1 MDLPAGITDTG
12 NAAIVD
18 TESTDP
24 GNPNPGA
31 DVPTLDVS
39 NPGNVNEGSDAKFDI
54 TLGKAV
60 DAETTITF
68 KLGGDI
74 ESDDTGTPVVTIG
87 GTTVTLVN
95 NGNGIYSF
103 QVPAGTTGGIV
114 VTVPTHDDA
123 VFEGSEKLTL
133 EATLSGK
140 TASGVDLPAGIT
152 DTGNAAIVDTEST
165 DPGNPNPGADVPT
178 LDVSNPG
185 NVNEGSDAKFDIT
198 LGKAVDAE
206 TTITFK
212 LGGDIESDDIGTP
225 VVTIGG
231 TAVTLVNNG
240 NGIYSFQ
247 VPAGTTGGIV
257 VTVPTHDDA
266 VFEGSEKLTLEA
278 TLSGKTASGVDL
290 PAGIT
295 DTGNAAIVDTE
306 STDPGNPNPGADVPT
321 LDVSNPGNVNEGS
334 DAKFDITL
342 GKAVDAE
349 TTITFKLGGDIES
362 DDIGTPV
369 VTIGGTT
376 VTLVNN
382 GNGIYS
388 FQVPAGTTG
397 GIVVTVPTHDD
408 AVFEGSEKLT
418 LEATLSGKTASGV
431 DLPAGITD
439 TGNAAIVDTE
449 STDPGNPNPGAD
461 VPTLDVSNPGNV
473 NEGSDAKF
481 DITLG
486 KAVDAETT
494 ITFKLGGDIESDDIG
509 TPVVTI
515 GGTAVTLVNNG
526 NGIYSFQVPAG
537 TTGGIVVT
545 VPTHDDAV
553 FEGSEKLTL
562 EATLSGKTA
571 SGVDL
576 PAGITDT
583 GNAAIVDTE
592 STDPGNPNPGAD
604 VPTLDVS
611 NPGNVN
617 EGSDAKFDITLG
629 KAVDAETTI
638 TFKLGGDIESDD
650 IGTPVVT
657 IGGTA
662 VTLVNN
668 GNGIYSFQVP
678 AGTTGGIVVTVP
690 THDDAVFEGSEKL
703 TLEAT
708 LSGKT
713 ASGVDLPA
721 GITDTGNAAIVDTES
736 TDPGNPN
743 PGADVPTLD
752 VSNPGNVNE
761 GSDAKFDITLG
772 KAVDAETTI
781 TFKLGGDIESDDIGT
796 PVVTIGGTAV
806 TLVNN
811 GNGIYSFQV
820 PAGTTGGI
828 VVTVPT
834 HDDAVFEGSEKLTL
848 EATLS
853 GKTASGV
860 DLPAGITDTGNAAI
874 VDTESTDPGNPNPGA
889 DVPTLDVSN
898 PGNVNEGSDAKF
910 DITLGKAVD
919 AETTITFKLGGDIE
933 SDDIGT
939 PVVTIGGTTV
949 TLVNNGNGIYSFQ
962 VPAGTT
968 GGIVVTVPTHD
979 DAVFEGSEKLT
990 LEATL
995 SGKTASGVDLP
1006 AGITDTGNAAI
1017 VDTESTDPGNP
1028 NPGADVPTLDVSNPG
1043 NVNEGSDAKFDITLG
1058 KAVDA
1063 ETTITF
1069 KLGGD
1074 IESDD
1079 IGTPVVTIGG
1089 TTVTLVNNG
1098 NGIYSFQVPAGT
1110 TGGIV
1115 VTVPTHDDAVFE
1127 GSEKLT
1133 LEATLSGKTAS
1144 GVDLPA
1150 GITDTGNAAIVDTE
1164 STDPG
1169 NPNPGADVPTLD
1181 VSNPGNVN
1189 EGSDAKFDITL
1200 GKAVDAE
1207 TTITFKL
1214 GGDIESD
1221 DIGTPVVT
1229 IGGTTVTLVNNGNG
1243 IYSFQ
1248 VPAGTTGG
1256 IVVTVP
1262 THDDAVF
1269 EGSEKLTL
1277 EATLSGKTASGVDL
1291 PAGITDTGNAAIVD
1305 TESTDPGNPNPGA
1318 DVPTL
1323 DVSNPGNVNEGSD
1336 AKFDITL
1343 GKAVDAE
1350 TTITFKLG
1358 GDIESDDIGTPV
1370 VTIGGTTVTLVNNGN
1385 GIYSFQV
1392 PAGTTGGIVVTV
1404 PTHDDAVFEGSEK
1417 LTLEATLSGKTASGV
1432 DLPAGITDTGN
1443 AAIVDS
1449 QGPSADVPKL
1459 DVKDAG
1465 DVIEGN
1471 AANFNVSLDKAVDAE
1486 TTLTFK
1492 LGGEITAA
1500 DHGIP
1505 TVSIG
1510 GQSVTVT
1517 ANVDGTYSFKVPAG
1531 TTGGIVVTVP
1541 TTPDG
1546 IYEGRESMT
1555 LTATLTGATA
1565 SGTALPSG
1573 ITDSGNAAIVDINK
1587 PPVVGGG
1594 NTAISEEG
1602 LAGGI
1607 KDSNGTSDTT
1617 DSPQANGQLSIT
1629 DDNNATYGITL
1640 VAPAN
1645 GALTSHGTPIVWA
1658 LSDNGHTLTGRAGGT
1673 DAIVIKIDD
1682 NGAYN
1687 VKLLAPVDHPDTSRE
1702 DTLGLSVG
1710 VKVSDGVNPAVSSNI
1725 NITIEDDSPVVQPND
1740 PVSVQTTNI
1749 PDVYT
1754 GKVSFAGSQTSTNQ
1768 MKMTFGNGAIEVTA
1782 KGFTSKSD
1790 VTLIDAMV
1798 NQSKSGLGV
1807 ASTDSPYHN
1816 IANEIDYRNTTDGK
1830 GASEELTIRLTGGKV
1845 AYGATIDFGAM
1856 YGGELE
1862 SGVAKFYRNGVLI
1875 AERTF
1880 TSDQSGG
1887 DYAANFRVEEGG
1899 FDTIV
1904 ISATDNHKNSS
1915 SDNSDFT
1922 VTGITFLG
1930 SNTVQAIAYGE
1941 GTLNYGYGAD
1951 GAGRLELTGAEG
1963 GLKTREGANIT
1974 TTLSNGNL
1982 IEGRDPSGNLIFE
1995 MRLTPATGKWEFFQ
2009 YKPMQGTADGKLD
2022 FTYKVTDADG
2032 DSTAGHF
2039 EVAGV
2044 EPPAPS
2050 VNIEDYNLAAPGAI
2064 SVSEAL
2070 ASGSGT
2076 FTITASAGLKSLT
2089 LDGPGNA
2096 DASLTLDRLA
2106 DLVNNPVTLTTNKGT
2121 LTLTGY
2127 DATTGK
2133 VSYTYQTSGQQAHTG
2148 DDTNVQD
2155 HFQITVE
2162 DKFGGKA
2169 TGDLGVLITDTAP
2182 SLKPITESSALS
2194 SHGTNIMLTLDTS
2207 GSMAWS
2213 SGVNDSNGWSLSRL
2227 DVLKSSVNGLLD
2239 KYGEA
2244 GDVRVLILEFNSSA
2258 TQKGSGWMS
2267 LAEAKTFVNGLY
2279 ADGGTNYQDALT
2291 KAMAAWNNSGTGKL
2305 EGNNVQNISYFF
2317 TDGEPDSN
2325 RSVGSTQQAAWEKFL
2340 TDNHINSYGIGL
2352 GTGATGGYIDPIS
2365 YNPDRP
2371 ADSNTILVKNL
2382 NGLDA
2387 AIDGTIA
2394 PPINGDIAAGGTLGA
2409 DLSGA
2414 RITQLLI
2421 EGKTYNYDAATNKV
2435 TATSGATYSF
2445 DAATSELTVTTA
2457 HGKFTLDLAG
2467 DNLGNYRYVPKTA
2480 GTDTIQFTVQD
2491 GDGDKASSSIT
2502 VNVTPPVY
2510 QTPDA
2515 VDDKIITNILSTQL
2529 TVQSGSLLAND
2540 VRGTG
2545 ALTMG
2550 PLTVN
2555 TGWKDKGADF
2565 TAGSVSPPVDFD
2577 GTNNNPSNKFLTANR
2592 GSFAQIGQNQA
2603 QLKVDGY
2610 LASVGANNGNDQ
2622 DTITISLMA
2631 GEILTLSHDM
2641 QANWARMEYRVAG
2654 SSDNYTVL
2662 QSGGFITASANTTYE
2677 IHLVNIDDNGSSSG
2691 GTGAEDYLLTMTVD
2705 YSNASASVSNVA
2717 NGTYTIQTADGH
2729 SDSANVS
2736 VSYQSGDHLVG
2747 TNDSEILMAGSGND
2761 TLSGGKGNDV
2771 LVGGKGDDT
2780 LIGGEGDDVFLW
2792 FKGDQGTTAAPAKDV
2807 INDFGKGGSDTNG
2820 NDVLDLHDLLQGEEG
2835 SKDLSKFLNFSKSG
2849 ADTVLKVSTDG
2860 NLGAAGSN
2868 YDQLITFKGV
2878 DLTAGHSLT
2887 STADQNALIKEL
2899 IDQGKLK
2906 IDHS

>member
-18 TESTDP
+18 SQ
-24 GNPNPGA
+24 GPGA

-39 NPGNVNEGSDAKFDI
+39 DPGNVNEGSDAVFNV

-60 DAETTITF
+60 DANTTLTF
-68 KLGGDI
+68 KLGGEIEANDI
-74 ESDDTGTPVVTIG
+74 GTVKVTIG
-87 GTTVTLVN
+87 GNPVTVTAN
-95 NGNGIYSF
+95 ADGTFSIT
-103 QVPAGTTGGIV
+103 VPAGTTGGIV
-114 VTVPTHDDA
+114 VTVPTTDDA

-152 DTGNAAIVDTEST
+152 DTGNAAIVDT
-165 DPGNPNPGADVPT
+165 
-178 LDVSNPG
+178 
-185 NVNEGSDAKFDIT
+185 
-198 LGKAVDAE
+198 
-206 TTITFK
+206 
-212 LGGDIESDDIGTP
+212 
-225 VVTIGG
+225 
-231 TAVTLVNNG
+231 
-240 NGIYSFQ
+240 
-247 VPAGTTGGIV
+247 
-257 VTVPTHDDA
+257 
-266 VFEGSEKLTLEA
+266 
-278 TLSGKTASGVDL
+278 
-290 PAGIT
+290 
-295 DTGNAAIVDTE
+295 
-306 STDPGNPNPGADVPT
+306 
-321 LDVSNPGNVNEGS
+321 
-334 DAKFDITL
+334 
-342 GKAVDAE
+342 
-349 TTITFKLGGDIES
+349 
-362 DDIGTPV
+362 
-369 VTIGGTT
+369 
-376 VTLVNN
+376 
-382 GNGIYS
+382 
-388 FQVPAGTTG
+388 
-397 GIVVTVPTHDD
+397 
-408 AVFEGSEKLT
+408 
-418 LEATLSGKTASGV
+418 
-431 DLPAGITD
+431 
-439 TGNAAIVDTE
+439 
-449 STDPGNPNPGAD
+449 
-461 VPTLDVSNPGNV
+461 
-473 NEGSDAKF
+473 
-481 DITLG
+481 
-486 KAVDAETT
+486 
-494 ITFKLGGDIESDDIG
+494 
-509 TPVVTI
+509 
-515 GGTAVTLVNNG
+515 
-526 NGIYSFQVPAG
+526 
-537 TTGGIVVT
+537 
-545 VPTHDDAV
+545 
-553 FEGSEKLTL
+553 
-562 EATLSGKTA
+562 
-571 SGVDL
+571 
-576 PAGITDT
+576 
-583 GNAAIVDTE
+583 
-592 STDPGNPNPGAD
+592 
-604 VPTLDVS
+604 
-611 NPGNVN
+611 
-617 EGSDAKFDITLG
+617 
-629 KAVDAETTI
+629 
-638 TFKLGGDIESDD
+638 
-650 IGTPVVT
+650 
-657 IGGTA
+657 
-662 VTLVNN
+662 
-668 GNGIYSFQVP
+668 
-678 AGTTGGIVVTVP
+678 
-690 THDDAVFEGSEKL
+690 
-703 TLEAT
+703 
-708 LSGKT
+708 
-713 ASGVDLPA
+713 
-721 GITDTGNAAIVDTES
+721 
-736 TDPGNPN
+736 
-743 PGADVPTLD
+743 
-752 VSNPGNVNE
+752 
-761 GSDAKFDITLG
+761 
-772 KAVDAETTI
+772 
-781 TFKLGGDIESDDIGT
+781 
-796 PVVTIGGTAV
+796 
-806 TLVNN
+806 
-811 GNGIYSFQV
+811 
-820 PAGTTGGI
+820 
-828 VVTVPT
+828 
-834 HDDAVFEGSEKLTL
+834 
-848 EATLS
+848 
-853 GKTASGV
+853 
-860 DLPAGITDTGNAAI
+860 
-874 VDTESTDPGNPNPGA
+874 
-889 DVPTLDVSN
+889 
-898 PGNVNEGSDAKF
+898 
-910 DITLGKAVD
+910 
-919 AETTITFKLGGDIE
+919 
-933 SDDIGT
+933 
-939 PVVTIGGTTV
+939 
-949 TLVNNGNGIYSFQ
+949 
-962 VPAGTT
+962 
-968 GGIVVTVPTHD
+968 
-979 DAVFEGSEKLT
+979 
-990 LEATL
+990 
-995 SGKTASGVDLP
+995 
-1006 AGITDTGNAAI
+1006 
-1017 VDTESTDPGNP
+1017 
-1028 NPGADVPTLDVSNPG
+1028 
-1043 NVNEGSDAKFDITLG
+1043 
-1058 KAVDA
+1058 
-1063 ETTITF
+1063 
-1069 KLGGD
+1069 
-1074 IESDD
+1074 
-1079 IGTPVVTIGG
+1079 
-1089 TTVTLVNNG
+1089 
-1098 NGIYSFQVPAGT
+1098 
-1110 TGGIV
+1110 
-1115 VTVPTHDDAVFE
+1115 
-1127 GSEKLT
+1127 
-1133 LEATLSGKTAS
+1133 
-1144 GVDLPA
+1144 
-1150 GITDTGNAAIVDTE
+1150 
-1164 STDPG
+1164 
-1169 NPNPGADVPTLD
+1169 
-1181 VSNPGNVN
+1181 
-1189 EGSDAKFDITL
+1189 
-1200 GKAVDAE
+1200 
-1207 TTITFKL
+1207 
-1214 GGDIESD
+1214 
-1221 DIGTPVVT
+1221 
-1229 IGGTTVTLVNNGNG
+1229 
-1243 IYSFQ
+1243 
-1248 VPAGTTGG
+1248 
-1256 IVVTVP
+1256 
-1262 THDDAVF
+1262 
-1269 EGSEKLTL
+1269 
-1277 EATLSGKTASGVDL
+1277 
-1291 PAGITDTGNAAIVD
+1291 
-1305 TESTDPGNPNPGA
+1305 
-1318 DVPTL
+1318 
-1323 DVSNPGNVNEGSD
+1323 
-1336 AKFDITL
+1336 
-1343 GKAVDAE
+1343 
-1350 TTITFKLG
+1350 
-1358 GDIESDDIGTPV
+1358 
-1370 VTIGGTTVTLVNNGN
+1370 
-1385 GIYSFQV
+1385 
-1392 PAGTTGGIVVTV
+1392 
-1404 PTHDDAVFEGSEK
+1404 
-1417 LTLEATLSGKTASGV
+1417 
-1432 DLPAGITDTGN
+1432 
-1443 AAIVDS
+1443 
-1449 QGPSADVPKL
+1449 QGPGADVPKL
-1459 DVKDAG
+1459 DVSNPG

-1500 DHGIP
+1500 DHGVP

-1510 GQSVTVT
+1510 GLSVTVT
-1517 ANVDGTYSFKVPAG
+1517 ANGDGTYSFKVPAG

-1565 SGTALPSG
+1565 SGTALPPG

-1594 NTAISEEG
+1594 NTAVSEEG

-1629 DDNNATYGITL
+1629 DDNNATYNITL

-1645 GALTSHGTPIVWA
+1645 GALTSHGTPIVWT

-1995 MRLTPATGKWEFFQ
+1995 MRLTPATGKWEFYQ

-2106 DLVNNPVTLTTNKGT
+2106 DLVNNPVTLTTSKGT

-2169 TGDLGVLITDTAP
+2169 TEDLGVLITDTAP

-2207 GSMAWS
+2207 GSMNYS
-2213 SGVNDSNGWSLSRL
+2213 SGVYNGSTQLSRL
-2227 DVLKSSVNGLLD
+2227 AVLKSSVNNLLD

-2267 LAEAKTFVNGLY
+2267 LAEAKAFVNALAYG
-2279 ADGGTNYQDALT
+2279 GGTNYQDALN
-2291 KAMAAWNNSGTGKL
+2291 KAMAAWNSSATGKL

-2371 ADSNTILVKNL
+2371 GDSNTILVTNL

-2409 DLSGA
+2409 DLNGA
-2414 RITQLLI
+2414 RITQLVI

-2445 DAATSELTVTTA
+2445 DSATSELTVTTA
-2457 HGKFTLDLAG
+2457 HGKFTLDMAG

-2555 TGWKDKGADF
+2555 TGWDQGKDF
-2565 TAGSVSPPVDFD
+2565 TRSSLKTYEITGKNTKELSIARSEFMKTGAGTD
-2577 GTNNNPSNKFLTANR
+2577 K
-2592 GSFAQIGQNQA
+2592 A
-2603 QLKVDGY
+2603 QLVVKGY
-2610 LASVGANNGNDQ
+2610 LDKVGANNGNDQ
-2622 DTITISLMA
+2622 DTLFIALTA
-2631 GEILTLSHDM
+2631 GEVLTLDHSF
-2641 QANWARMEYRVAG
+2641 ANPNWIRMEYRLAG
-2654 SSDNYTVL
+2654 STGPYTVVADGGTIPVT
-2662 QSGGFITASANTTYE
+2662 QSGNYE
-2677 IHLVNIDDNGSSSG
+2677 IHIVNIPDNGN
-2691 GTGAEDYLLTMTVD
+2691 GTGSTAEENYTLTMTVD
-2705 YSNASASVSNVA
+2705 YSKVNLDGATA
-2717 NGTYTIQTADGH
+2717 NSTYTIQTADGH

-2771 LVGGKGDDT
+2771 LIGGKGDDT
-2780 LIGGEGDDVFLW
+2780 LIGGEGDDIFLW
-2792 FKGDQGTTAAPAKDV
+2792 LKGDQGTTAAPAKDV
-2807 INDFGKGGSDTNG
+2807 INDFGKGGSDVNG
-2820 NDVLDLHDLLQGEEG
+2820 NDVLDLHDLLQGEE
-2835 SKDLSKFLNFSKSG
+2835 SSTDLSKFLNFSKSG

-2860 NLGAAGSN
+2860 NLGATGSN

-2887 STADQNALIKEL
+2887 TTADQNALIKEL

>member
-1 MDLPAGITDTG
+1 MAAQTVLVTKLTGQAWMRGSDGNLTVLREGMRIPADAEIVTASGSTVQLQADGQPPLMVGENQDVHLTADLIQPPTVEEAAVASPASAEIDQIIAAINAGQDPFDELDPTAATLSGGSEGGSTFVRLSSIIEAVSPLALEYGRSVPATTVLPLFSGVSALADSTDQVTPIQPATSIPQASADSGAIFEDAVSALQGNVLANDRLGEGTLTEHRVVLVGADQGLYGKITLNSDGSYSYQLDSSLNVVQALGVGETLVETFTYTLVDKDGASSSSTLTVTIVGTNDDPVLTGKADGALAEDGVSVVTGKLDVADVDITDTHSWSVSNEGKGQYGSFSVDQNGEWTYVLNNDDPKVQALAEGQKVTDTITVTVDDGHGGTATQVITVTITGTNDLPVAPNYQHTTPEDQPVSGKVTGTDPDGDTLTYTVDKQPEHGKLEFNQTTGEYTYTPNENYNGPDQFTVIVDDGHGGKTTSVIEIGVTPVNDAPLVPNYEHTTPEEQPVSGKVVGTDVDGDNLTYTVDKQPENGTLVFNPTTGEYTYTPNENYNGPDQFTVIVDDGNGGKATSIINIGVTPVLDVPTITVSDAGDVNEGSSATFNISLQNTVDLDKDTTVTLKLDGQIETADHGAPTVTIGGQTVQVTANADGTYSFTLPAGTTGGIVVTVPTHDDAVFEGREQMTLTATLTGETSSGTLPSGISDSG
-12 NAAIVD
+12 NAVIVD

-39 NPGNVNEGSDAKFDI
+39 DPGTVHEGSDATFNI

-60 DAETTITF
+60 DA
-68 KLGGDI
+68 
-74 ESDDTGTPVVTIG
+74 
-87 GTTVTLVN
+87 
-95 NGNGIYSF
+95 
-103 QVPAGTTGGIV
+103 A
-114 VTVPTHDDA
+114 
-123 VFEGSEKLTL
+123 
-133 EATLSGK
+133 
-140 TASGVDLPAGIT
+140 
-152 DTGNAAIVDTEST
+152 
-165 DPGNPNPGADVPT
+165 
-178 LDVSNPG
+178 
-185 NVNEGSDAKFDIT
+185 
-198 LGKAVDAE
+198 
-206 TTITFK
+206 
-212 LGGDIESDDIGTP
+212 
-225 VVTIGG
+225 
-231 TAVTLVNNG
+231 
-240 NGIYSFQ
+240 
-247 VPAGTTGGIV
+247 
-257 VTVPTHDDA
+257 
-266 VFEGSEKLTLEA
+266 
-278 TLSGKTASGVDL
+278 
-290 PAGIT
+290 
-295 DTGNAAIVDTE
+295 
-306 STDPGNPNPGADVPT
+306 
-321 LDVSNPGNVNEGS
+321 
-334 DAKFDITL
+334 
-342 GKAVDAE
+342 

-382 GNGIYS
+382 GDGTYS

-397 GIVVTVPTHDD
+397 GIVVTVPT
-408 AVFEGSEKLT
+408 T
-418 LEATLSGKTASGV
+418 
-431 DLPAGITD
+431 
-439 TGNAAIVDTE
+439 
-449 STDPGNPNPGAD
+449 
-461 VPTLDVSNPGNV
+461 
-473 NEGSDAKF
+473 
-481 DITLG
+481 
-486 KAVDAETT
+486 
-494 ITFKLGGDIESDDIG
+494 
-509 TPVVTI
+509 
-515 GGTAVTLVNNG
+515 
-526 NGIYSFQVPAG
+526 
-537 TTGGIVVT
+537 
-545 VPTHDDAV
+545 
-553 FEGSEKLTL
+553 
-562 EATLSGKTA
+562 
-571 SGVDL
+571 
-576 PAGITDT
+576 
-583 GNAAIVDTE
+583 
-592 STDPGNPNPGAD
+592 
-604 VPTLDVS
+604 
-611 NPGNVN
+611 
-617 EGSDAKFDITLG
+617 
-629 KAVDAETTI
+629 
-638 TFKLGGDIESDD
+638 
-650 IGTPVVT
+650 
-657 IGGTA
+657 
-662 VTLVNN
+662 
-668 GNGIYSFQVP
+668 
-678 AGTTGGIVVTVP
+678 
-690 THDDAVFEGSEKL
+690 
-703 TLEAT
+703 
-708 LSGKT
+708 
-713 ASGVDLPA
+713 
-721 GITDTGNAAIVDTES
+721 
-736 TDPGNPN
+736 
-743 PGADVPTLD
+743 
-752 VSNPGNVNE
+752 
-761 GSDAKFDITLG
+761 
-772 KAVDAETTI
+772 
-781 TFKLGGDIESDDIGT
+781 
-796 PVVTIGGTAV
+796 
-806 TLVNN
+806 
-811 GNGIYSFQV
+811 
-820 PAGTTGGI
+820 
-828 VVTVPT
+828 
-834 HDDAVFEGSEKLTL
+834 
-848 EATLS
+848 
-853 GKTASGV
+853 
-860 DLPAGITDTGNAAI
+860 
-874 VDTESTDPGNPNPGA
+874 
-889 DVPTLDVSN
+889 
-898 PGNVNEGSDAKF
+898 
-910 DITLGKAVD
+910 
-919 AETTITFKLGGDIE
+919 
-933 SDDIGT
+933 
-939 PVVTIGGTTV
+939 
-949 TLVNNGNGIYSFQ
+949 
-962 VPAGTT
+962 
-968 GGIVVTVPTHD
+968 
-979 DAVFEGSEKLT
+979 
-990 LEATL
+990 
-995 SGKTASGVDLP
+995 
-1006 AGITDTGNAAI
+1006 
-1017 VDTESTDPGNP
+1017 
-1028 NPGADVPTLDVSNPG
+1028 
-1043 NVNEGSDAKFDITLG
+1043 
-1058 KAVDA
+1058 
-1063 ETTITF
+1063 
-1069 KLGGD
+1069 
-1074 IESDD
+1074 
-1079 IGTPVVTIGG
+1079 
-1089 TTVTLVNNG
+1089 
-1098 NGIYSFQVPAGT
+1098 
-1110 TGGIV
+1110 
-1115 VTVPTHDDAVFE
+1115 
-1127 GSEKLT
+1127 
-1133 LEATLSGKTAS
+1133 
-1144 GVDLPA
+1144 
-1150 GITDTGNAAIVDTE
+1150 
-1164 STDPG
+1164 
-1169 NPNPGADVPTLD
+1169 
-1181 VSNPGNVN
+1181 
-1189 EGSDAKFDITL
+1189 
-1200 GKAVDAE
+1200 
-1207 TTITFKL
+1207 
-1214 GGDIESD
+1214 
-1221 DIGTPVVT
+1221 
-1229 IGGTTVTLVNNGNG
+1229 
-1243 IYSFQ
+1243 
-1248 VPAGTTGG
+1248 
-1256 IVVTVP
+1256 
-1262 THDDAVF
+1262 
-1269 EGSEKLTL
+1269 
-1277 EATLSGKTASGVDL
+1277 
-1291 PAGITDTGNAAIVD
+1291 
-1305 TESTDPGNPNPGA
+1305 
-1318 DVPTL
+1318 
-1323 DVSNPGNVNEGSD
+1323 
-1336 AKFDITL
+1336 
-1343 GKAVDAE
+1343 
-1350 TTITFKLG
+1350 
-1358 GDIESDDIGTPV
+1358 
-1370 VTIGGTTVTLVNNGN
+1370 
-1385 GIYSFQV
+1385 
-1392 PAGTTGGIVVTV
+1392 
-1404 PTHDDAVFEGSEK
+1404 DDAVFEGSEK

-1449 QGPSADVPKL
+1449 QGPGADVPTLDVSDPGTVHEGSDATFNITLGKAVDAATTITFKLGGDIESDDIGTPVVTIGGTTVTLVNNGDGTYSFQVPAGTTGGIVVTVPTTDDAVFEGSEKLTLEATLSGKTASGVDLPAGITDTGNAAIVDSQGPGADVPKL

-1500 DHGIP
+1500 DHGVP

-1517 ANVDGTYSFKVPAG
+1517 ANADGTYSFQVPAG

-1555 LTATLTGATA
+1555 LTATLTGATV

-1587 PPVVGGG
+1587 PPVVGDG
-1594 NTAISEEG
+1594 NTAVSEEG

-1629 DDNNATYGITL
+1629 DDNNATYSITL

-1645 GALTSHGTPIVWA
+1645 GALTSHGTPIVWT

-1710 VKVSDGVNPAVSSNI
+1710 VKVSDGVNPAVSTNI

-1790 VTLIDAMV
+1790 LTLIDANV
-1798 NQSKSGLGV
+1798 NQSKTGLGV
-1807 ASTDSPYHN
+1807 ASKDAPYHN
-1816 IANEIDYRNTTDGK
+1816 IANEIDYRVGPDGK

-1856 YGGELE
+1856 YGGEVE

-1880 TSDQSGG
+1880 TSDQNGG

-1904 ISATDNHKNSS
+1904 ISATDNHKSSS

-1963 GLKTREGANIT
+1963 GLKTRDGANIT

-1995 MRLTPATGKWEFFQ
+1995 MRLTPATGKWEFYQ
-2009 YKPMQGTADGKLD
+2009 YQPMQGTADGKLD

-2106 DLVNNPVTLTTNKGT
+2106 DLVNNPVTLTTSKGT

-2182 SLKPITESSALS
+2182 SLKPIAESSALS

-2207 GSMAWS
+2207 GSMNYA
-2213 SGVNDSNGWSLSRL
+2213 SGVYNGSTQLSRL
-2227 DVLKSSVNGLLD
+2227 AVLKSSVNSLLD

-2244 GDVRVLILEFNSSA
+2244 GDVRVLVLEFNSSA

-2267 LAEAKTFVNGLY
+2267 LAEAKVFVNALGY
-2279 ADGGTNYQDALT
+2279 GGSTNYQDALN
-2291 KAMAAWNNSGTGKL
+2291 KAMAAWNSSATGKL

-2325 RSVGSTQQAAWEKFL
+2325 RSVGSTQQAAWETFL

-2352 GTGATGGYIDPIS
+2352 GTGATGGYIDPVS

-2371 ADSNTILVKNL
+2371 GDSNTILVTNL

-2414 RITQLLI
+2414 RITQLVI

-2467 DNLGNYRYVPKTA
+2467 DNLGNYCYVPKTA
-2480 GTDTIQFTVQD
+2480 GTDIIQFTVQD
-2491 GDGDKASSSIT
+2491 GDGDTASSSIT

-2515 VDDKIITNILSTQL
+2515 VNDKIITNILGTQL
-2529 TVQSGSLLAND
+2529 TVQSGALLAND

-2555 TGWKDKGADF
+2555 TGWDQGKDF
-2565 TAGSVSPPVDFD
+2565 TRSTLRTYDISNNKNTKELTIARGEFTKTGAGE
-2577 GTNNNPSNKFLTANR
+2577 NK
-2592 GSFAQIGQNQA
+2592 A
-2603 QLKVDGY
+2603 QLAVKGY
-2610 LASVGANNGNDQ
+2610 LDKVGASNGNDQ
-2622 DTITISLMA
+2622 DTLLVPLVA
-2631 GEILTLSHDM
+2631 GEVLTLSH
-2641 QANWARMEYRVAG
+2641 NLNGGWIRVEYRLAG
-2654 SSDNYTVL
+2654 SGDQYTVVP
-2662 QSGGFITASANTTYE
+2662 SGGKIPVTESGDYE
-2677 IHLVNIDDNGSSSG
+2677 IHVVNVLDNGNGSNA
-2691 GTGAEDYLLTMTVD
+2691 AETYTLTMNVD
-2705 YSNASASVSNVA
+2705 YSNVNLDGATA
-2717 NGTYTIQTADGH
+2717 NSSYTIQTADGH